1 MLALYDL
8 CAVLTPCGPLKMLV
22 GLMQERNE
30 PLPGLLYEANLPP
43 PTDYSQP
50 QQRRQHQENVAI
62 PSPMSLGVGMGFG
75 SWAIMMGTPGF
86 NPPPD
91 EEHSTGKSD
100 QMSQASTDAGIDVET
115 SGHGLLPAL
124 SNSSAIEPPVI
135 RRKQNLPSAA
145 AAAPPHYDGRSESHP
160 PMNAD
165 EEFDKG
171 TSLMPPS
178 LILPSLEHSI
188 KLGLGDFVFYS
199 VLVSRAAT
207 YGFAAFVSCSL
218 VILGVLYSSHC
229 LFNSL

>member
-1 MLALYDL
+1 
-8 CAVLTPCGPLKMLV
+8 
-22 GLMQERNE
+22 
-30 PLPGLLYEANLPP
+30 
-43 PTDYSQP
+43 
-50 QQRRQHQENVAI
+50 
-62 PSPMSLGVGMGFG
+62 MGFG

-86 NPPPD
+86 NPPTD

-100 QMSQASTDAGIDVET
+100 QMSQASTDAGVDLET
-115 SGHGLLPAL
+115 SDHGLLPAL
-124 SNSSAIEPPVI
+124 SNSSSSVTEPPVI
-135 RRKQNLPSAA
+135 RRKQNPPSAA

-171 TSLMPPS
+171 TLLLSPS
-178 LILPSLEHSI
+178 PYLDASLEHSI

-218 VILGVLYSSHC
+218 VILGVSYFLTT
-229 LFNSL
+229 SLIRFRVWE